1 MWPDSWWCFRGLK
14 TSLLFRSVLLLA
26 ALKVGPRRNEQLSLS
41 LCTVNQSSGPVS
53 CVRQSCFRCGE
64 PRTNGI
70 GCVPTVPGQRGR
82 SCCRSRFWA
91 GLLCTCKVLNCS
103 VSGILF
109 RQLFSSGSSRRA
121 APPPSSGGGGVWR
134 AGGAGARGPGYS
146 WTNRRCDDSRRRLAG
161 LSQPPQSLCADGH
174 VQNMSKAANCY
185 QGPLAA
191 LFRNV

>member
-14 TSLLFRSVLLLA
+14 TSLLFWSVLLLA

-82 SCCRSRFWA
+82 SCCRRRFWA

-121 APPPSSGGGGVWR
+121 APPPSSGEGGL
-134 AGGAGARGPGYS
+134 AGRWSRGP
-146 WTNRRCDDSRRRLAG
+146 RARLF
-161 LSQPPQSLCADGH
+161 LDKQT
-174 VQNMSKAANCY
+174 V
-185 QGPLAA
+185 
-191 LFRNV
+191 